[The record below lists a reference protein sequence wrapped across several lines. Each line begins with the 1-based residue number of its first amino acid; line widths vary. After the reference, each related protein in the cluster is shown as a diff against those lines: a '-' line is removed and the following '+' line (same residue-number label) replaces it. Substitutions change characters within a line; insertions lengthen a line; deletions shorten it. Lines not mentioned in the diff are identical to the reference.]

1 MANLAQNERALYK
14 MRRRGA
20 PLTPGFY
27 NDTDTTKSRYGSNFE
42 GIEQNY
48 YLMYGDYLRNLLIN
62 LIKYE
67 NVPITFD
74 MRYAEFCLRNFGY
87 VRVGG
92 LDKDNIFV
100 LQPDGNASQTNPQV
114 GAFGFIQDA
123 LDQRIPNPIKDGAQ
137 LYQITRPNVREVKRR
152 VQAEST
158 EGAYVVLSNKYS
170 YFYRGLGSTMMDADL
185 DDRTAQTLAKIKA
198 TEIYNLEQ
206 MKIPYVGYTTNK
218 NLTSKNIFSNIQQ
231 GIPFI
236 ELDADIQDVNKM
248 FGVMNL
254 NVPNYIADLKDAWN
268 NELTELLTMLGIN
281 NIGVDK
287 KERLVA
293 NEVNANSQLIEASGN
308 IYLDARNN
316 QFELLNEVF
325 GTNIKAVFNQ
335 DAYNQLVSLTKQK
348 DELESDFDNDI
359 KHDEEE
365 SDNG

>member
-14 MRRRGA
+14 MRRRGV

-27 NDTDTTKSRYGSNFE
+27 GDTDTAKSRYGFNFE

-92 LDKDNIFV
+92 LEKDNIFV

-114 GAFGFIQDA
+114 GVFGFIQDA

-137 LYQITRPNVREVKRR
+137 LYQITRTNVREVKKR
-152 VQAEST
+152 VQKEDT
-158 EGAYVVLSNKYS
+158 EGAYIVLSNKYS
-170 YFYRGLGSTMMDADL
+170 YFYGGLGSTMMDADL
-185 DDRTAQTLAKIKA
+185 VDRTAQTLAKIKA
-198 TEIYNLEQ
+198 TEVYNLEQ

-254 NVPNYIADLKDAWN
+254 NVPNYISDLKDAWN

-335 DAYNQLVSLTKQK
+335 DAYQQLVSLTQQK
-348 DELESDFDNDI
+348 DELESDFDDDI
-359 KHDEEE
+359 KRDEEE